1 MLDLADREKALQSFA
16 EALRKKEIDDEFLPY
31 LMRLNKLQFLVPVQ
45 CCARHMDSPYGKWG
59 YLSLNVDS
67 DFLIYLERSDILQQ
81 HWLNYRFSQVP
92 VKGKA
97 ILKEPELT
105 EFGSISLG
113 FAWDAK
119 YWPEPAE
126 YLTNLAEAYG
136 IRHAVAPCDHSI
148 K

>member
-1 MLDLADREKALQSFA
+1 MLDPADREKALQSFA
-16 EALRKKEIDDEFLPY
+16 EALRKEEIDEEFIPY
-31 LMRLNKLQFLVPVQ
+31 LIRLNKLPYLVPVQ

-67 DFLIYLERSDILQQ
+67 DFLIYLEGSDFLQQ
-81 HWLNYRFSQVP
+81 HWLNHRFSQIP
-92 VKGKA
+92 IKGTP

-105 EFGSISLG
+105 EFGSVTLG

-136 IRHAVAPCDHSI
+136 IRNAVARCKHPI